1 MHSRLRACV
10 IKYIG
15 FRVVIEG
22 KQERGTSYV
31 YVGVGLAGAEQLLLA
46 SVSNLVAFPTRV

>member
-10 IKYIG
+10 IKYLG

-22 KQERGTSYV
+22 KQEPGTAYV
-31 YVGVGLAGAEQLLLA
+31 YVGVGLTGAEQLLLA
-46 SVSNLVAFPTRV
+46 SVRNKI